1 MTQFEQIKN
10 SLFNTISSDRPKWI
24 IAGLLASTVIAFAIT
39 WFYINP
45 TPRAPVIA
53 DTSTQAGSYAEQIRF
68 EAPTNRG
75 TAEKIT
81 NILSTRPSPND
92 TVSKVKTTSSK
103 SSDGWSADSFLDV
116 LKEPSTEATT
126 ASTIERATKQAMVV
140 KKDPYIASLVD
151 EAVGLS
157 VLRPND
163 AANAKIPSD
172 QASFSTYISVV
183 ETESTPLHLSSDG
196 LLIVQAGDSLSQIA
210 LQLYGDSTMYTRI
223 FEENRDTLN
232 HPDKLHIG
240 VQLRIPASQ

>member
-10 SLFNTISSDRPKWI
+10 SLFNTIRSDRPKWI
-24 IAGLLASTVIAFAIT
+24 IVGLLVSAVIGFAIT

-45 TPRAPVIA
+45 TPSTPVIA
-53 DTSTQAGSYAEQIRF
+53 NTSTQAGSYAEQIRS
-68 EAPTNRG
+68 EAPTTRG

-81 NILSTRPSPND
+81 NILSTRPSKD
-92 TVSKVKTTSSK
+92 KVSKVKTTSSK

-163 AANAKIPSD
+163 TANAKASGD
-172 QASFSTYISVV
+172 QASFSTYISVE
-183 ETESTPLHLSSDG
+183 ETESVPLHLSSDG
-196 LLIVQAGDSLSQIA
+196 LLIVQAGDSLSRIA

-232 HPDKLHIG
+232 NPDELHIG
-240 VQLRIPASQ
+240 AQLRIPAAQ